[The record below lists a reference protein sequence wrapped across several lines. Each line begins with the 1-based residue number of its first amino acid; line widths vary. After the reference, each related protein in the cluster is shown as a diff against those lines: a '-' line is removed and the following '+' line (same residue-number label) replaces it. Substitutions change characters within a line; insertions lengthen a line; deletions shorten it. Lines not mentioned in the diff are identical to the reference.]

1 MTLSQAHDTSEL
13 DAPTLAAAAE
23 SWRRHLRAENKSQ
36 LTIRTYMSALERLD
50 RFLGVQGMPR
60 TLAGI
65 RREHVESFLID
76 LAERG
81 ARPATVSI
89 NYRAIRPFFKWA
101 VSEEEIE
108 RSPMERIRPPSVPV
122 EPPPVISEDQMRALL
137 QTAKGTTFE
146 DRRDNA
152 LLRLLYDTGMR
163 RAELAGLTLGDVD
176 LEHNHAY
183 VMGKGRRARVVPF
196 GAQTARA
203 LDRYLRVR
211 ARHSHAGAD
220 ALWLGPKGPLSGNGV
235 LQMVRRRGAEVGLP
249 KLHPHQF
256 RHTFAHQMLAD
267 GMQEGDLMFVAG
279 WRSREM
285 LARYGASAAAER
297 ARAAYRRHSPG
308 DRL

>member
-1 MTLSQAHDTSEL
+1 MATPRIDRAAALQG
-13 DAPTLAAAAE
+13 PTLASAGE
-23 SWRRHLRAENKSQ
+23 SWRRHLRAENKSPQ
-36 LTIRTYMSALERLD
+36 TVRTYLAALERLD
-50 RFLGVQGMPR
+50 RFLHERGMPT
-60 TLAGI
+60 TLTGV
-65 RREHVESFLID
+65 RREHVESFLVD

-89 NYRAIRPFFKWA
+89 CYRALRPLFAWA
-101 VSEEEIE
+101 VGEDEIE
-108 RSPMERIRPPSVPV
+108 RSPMERIRPPIVPV
-122 EPPPVISEDQMRALL
+122 EPPPVLSEDQMRALL
-137 QTAKGTTFE
+137 DKVKGKTFE

-163 RAELAGLTLGDVD
+163 RAEIAGLTLADID

-183 VMGKGRRARVVPF
+183 VVGKGRRARVVPF
-196 GAQTARA
+196 GDQTARA
-203 LDRYLRVR
+203 LDRYLRLRGRHPRR
-211 ARHSHAGAD
+211 AAAE
-220 ALWLGPKGPLSGNGV
+220 LWLGPKGPLSANGI
-235 LQMVRRRGAEVGLP
+235 LQMVRRRGVQAGIP

-279 WRSREM
+279 WSSRDM

-297 ARAAYRRHSPG
+297 ARAAYRLHSPG

>member
-1 MTLSQAHDTSEL
+1 M
-13 DAPTLAAAAE
+13 
-23 SWRRHLRAENKSQ
+23 RAENKSPQ
-36 LTIRTYMSALERLD
+36 TIRTYLGALGRLD
-50 RFLGVQGMPR
+50 RFLHDRGMPT

-65 RREHVESFLID
+65 KREHVEAFLID
-76 LAERG
+76 LADRG

-89 NYRAIRPFFKWA
+89 CYRAIRPFFKWA
-101 VSEEEIE
+101 VDEDEIE
-108 RSPMERIRPPSVPV
+108 RSPMERIRPPIVPV
-122 EPPPVISEDQMRALL
+122 EPPPVLSEEQMRALL
-137 QTAKGTTFE
+137 ATVKGATYE

-163 RAELAGLTLGDVD
+163 RAEIAGLTLTDLD

-183 VMGKGRRARVVPF
+183 VMGKGRRPRVVPF
-196 GAQTARA
+196 GDQTARA

-211 ARHSHAGAD
+211 ERHPRRDAT
-220 ALWLGPKGPLSGNGV
+220 ALWLGPKGPLSDNGI
-235 LQMVRRRGAEVGLP
+235 LQMVRRRGIEVGIP

-279 WRSREM
+279 WRSRDM